1 MVETGRPARLSVT
14 LVVRDEEDRLVE
26 ALSAVS
32 FADEVLVVVDAASRD
47 RSEAIAREAGARV
60 LVRPFAGFGPQKNA
74 AAEAAAGPWVLS
86 IDADEVVTEGLAQEV
101 RSFLSSPAAGP
112 DGDGPAAFRVP
123 IRLVFLG
130 RVLRF
135 GRDTLVRPPRL
146 YRKDRARFSDAPVHE
161 RLVVDGPV
169 GTLSSPLLHRS
180 YRDVTHYLEKLDAYT
195 SLSAEAK
202 DRAGRRA
209 KVSLLPL
216 RVSWDFFDRAIL
228 RLGFLDGFPGLVWAA
243 LSATSTL
250 VKYLKLEER
259 RLTGRGGADEG
270 PEGAA

>member
-14 LVVRDEEDRLVE
+14 FVVRDEEDRLGE

-32 FADEVLVVVDAASRD
+32 FADEVVVVVDAASRD

-60 LVRPFAGFGPQKNA
+60 LVREFAGFGPQKNA
-74 AAEAAAGPWVLS
+74 AAEAATGPWVLS
-86 IDADEVVTEGLAQEV
+86 IDADEVVPEELAREI
-101 RSFLSSPAAGP
+101 RSLLASPAAGP
-112 DGDGPAAFRVP
+112 DGDAPAAFRVP

-169 GTLSSPLLHRS
+169 GTLRSPLLHRS
-180 YRDVTHYLEKLDAYT
+180 YRDVTHYLEKLDSYT

-202 DRAGRRA
+202 ARAGRRT
-209 KVSLLPL
+209 KVPLLPL
-216 RVSWDFFDRAIL
+216 RVSWDFVDRAFL
-228 RLGFLDGFPGLVWAA
+228 RLGFLDGLPGLVWAA

-259 RLTGRGGADEG
+259 RLTGRGGGGEG
-270 PEGAA
+270 PQGAA